1 MRDFANKVAAITGA
15 GSGMGRSLAVQ
26 LAQAGC
32 HVSLADRN
40 GVGLAE
46 TERIVRAIAPKVRV
60 STRVLDVGDRDAM
73 FAWADDTAQEHGKV
87 NLVFNNAGVALSSTI
102 DGMEYS
108 DLEWIMNINFWG
120 VVHGTKAFLP
130 HLKATGDGHVINTS
144 SIFGIFAQPGMSGY
158 NATKYAVRGFTE
170 SLRQEL
176 DMQRCGVSAT
186 CVHPGGIRTNIAQS
200 SRIAKNMI
208 GFMIESEQQGKDDF
222 EKFFITTPDDAA
234 RTILAGVRR
243 NKRRVL
249 IGRDAKAADWMVRVL
264 PAAYQALV
272 VLKSRREAAKA
283 RRMAARYGVPAAAA
297 PLHATCNNAGNQG
310 GEQS

>member
-32 HVSLADRN
+32 HVSLADKN

-46 TERIVRAIAPKVRV
+46 TERIVRAIAPNVRV
-60 STRVLDVGDRDAM
+60 STHVLDVGDRDAM
-73 FAWADDTAQEHGKV
+73 FAWADDTAQEHDKV
-87 NLVFNNAGVALSSTI
+87 NLIFNNAGVALSSTI
-102 DGMEYS
+102 EGMEYG
-108 DLEWIMNINFWG
+108 DLEWIVNINFWG

-130 HLKATGDGHVINTS
+130 HLKASGDGHVINTS

-158 NATKYAVRGFTE
+158 NATKFAVRGFTE

-176 DMQRCGVSAT
+176 DMMKCGVSAT

-200 SRIAKNMI
+200 SRVAKNMV
-208 GFMIESEQQGKDDF
+208 GFIVESEQQGKDSF
-222 EKFFITTPDDAA
+222 EKFFITTADDAA
-234 RTILAGVRR
+234 RTILAGVRK

-249 IGRDAKAADWMVRVL
+249 IGRDAKAADWMARTL

-272 VLKSRREAAKA
+272 VLATRREAAKA
-283 RRMAARYGVPAAAA
+283 RRAAARYGAPAAA
-297 PLHATCNNAGNQG
+297 PLHATYNNAGNQG